1 MRLKCVF
8 FLFFFLTSFLN
19 QNANVWQ
26 YMCNISQ
33 IIANMGEMC
42 FYFFIATFYSFNFS
56 ENLKKL

>member
-1 MRLKCVF
+1 
-8 FLFFFLTSFLN
+8 
-19 QNANVWQ
+19 
-26 YMCNISQ
+26 MCKISQ

>member
-8 FLFFFLTSFLN
+8 FLFFFNPFFEPKC
-19 QNANVWQ
+19 QFWQ